1 MKAEEIQRQ
10 HFNKIGDTYVQARS
24 NKYHVAYQKIWWNE
38 YFSWLTD
45 NLPKGKIIAGI
56 DAMCGNAEVA
66 SYLVSKNPKIR
77 MDAFDYSDEMVNF
90 AKKDIK
96 NRQVRVKVWKD
107 DILHFSKDKNRY
119 DFVVILGGLH
129 HMPDYT
135 KKVLSNINK
144 MLRPGGYFLNLEP
157 TQNNPLL
164 KWARQ
169 QIYHN
174 NPIFEESTERAFDL
188 DNYNSYL
195 KKAGFEITKQ
205 SYPGL
210 IGYILFYNPDAFPYL
225 NIPIMALTKL
235 LARIDIKLGSTNF
248 GKYWS
253 FATWTLA
260 KKK

>member
-1 MKAEEIQRQ
+1 MRAEEIQRQ

-24 NKYHVAYQKIWWNE
+24 NKYHVVYQKIWWKE
-38 YFSWLTD
+38 YFSWLID
-45 NLPKGKIIAGI
+45 RLPKNKGITGI

-66 SYLVSKNPKIR
+66 VYLAGISPKIK
-77 MDAFDYSDEMVNF
+77 MDAFDYSDEMVSF

-96 NRQVRVKVWKD
+96 TRNVNIKIWKD
-107 DILHFSKDKNRY
+107 DILHFSKDKNTY

-135 KKVLSNINK
+135 KKVLSNIYK
-144 MLRPGGYFLNLEP
+144 MLKPGGYFLNLEP
-157 TQNNPLL
+157 TQNNGLL
-164 KWARQ
+164 KLARKA
-169 QIYHN
+169 IYHH

-188 DNYNSYL
+188 EDYNNYL
-195 KKAGFEITKQ
+195 HQAGFTIEKQ

-225 NIPIMALTKL
+225 NIPIMGLTKF
-235 LARIDIKLGSTNF
+235 LARIDVKLGNTRF
-248 GKYWS
+248 GQYWS

-260 KKK
+260 KKD